1 FAIDDEPQESAGVAI
16 PAAMAFLGLAFVGC
30 AMVMAGMPPLS
41 GFVAKFTLFHALL
54 NPAADVSVS
63 PWTWGLMALILFSGL
78 ATIIALM
85 RFGVRTFWS
94 STPALAPHLKF
105 NEAVPVLL
113 LLLVGV
119 VMMVQAGP
127 LMAYLDRVAT
137 GLHQPEAYIQ
147 RVLTET
153 AVPDPAGVHP

>member
-1 FAIDDEPQESAGVAI
+1 
-16 PAAMAFLGLAFVGC
+16 
-30 AMVMAGMPPLS
+30 
-41 GFVAKFTLFHALL
+41 
-54 NPAADVSVS
+54 
-63 PWTWGLMALILFSGL
+63 MALILFSGL

-127 LMAYLDRVAT
+127 LMAYLDRVAM

-153 AVPDPAGVHP
+153 AVPDPAGAHP